1 MSRDEHSA
9 ESPAR
14 CGAVHRGGTACGQAI
29 APRRIDAAH
38 RAADRRGQAT
48 VELVGLLP
56 LLVTVVFA
64 AAQLLAAGVAHE
76 LADHAA
82 QAGAM
87 AVLQDTDAPAD
98 AARDALP
105 GWARDRAKIDV
116 DGDHVSVTLAPP
128 APLSAVAEA
137 LTAHAEADAS

>member
-1 MSRDEHSA
+1 MSWRDA
-9 ESPAR
+9 
-14 CGAVHRGGTACGQAI
+14 
-29 APRRIDAAH
+29 
-38 RAADRRGQAT
+38 RGQST

-64 AAQLLAAGVAHE
+64 AAQLLAAGVAGE

-87 AVLQDTDAPAD
+87 ALLQGDRAPRD

-105 GWARDRAKIDV
+105 RWARERADV
-116 DGDHVSVTLAPP
+116 EVRGHRVLVTVRPP
-128 APLSAVAEA
+128 SPLGPVADA
-137 LTAHAEADAS
+137 LTAHAVADAGAGG